1 MRQRTTF
8 GNIGATKIFN
18 YFMNKDNL
26 NTGNG
31 QPTDTSGKP
40 GPSRAARR
48 RILLAVM
55 VAWLPI
61 ATDMTILHIAVPSLT
76 LALKATGTEI
86 LWIIDI
92 YPLIVASLLVP
103 MGTRSDSVGPR
114 KLLLAGLV
122 IFMAASLAA
131 AFAPTARALIA
142 ARACLALGASMIVP
156 SVLAIIRITFDDWKE
171 RAMALGIWGT
181 VSTVS
186 AAMGPLVGGLLLEHF
201 WWGSVFLIN
210 VPLILII
217 LPLAAAILPKPR
229 PGPRKPW
236 PIGQALTLAAGLM
249 STVYAVKTIFRQDS
263 SLLLCGI
270 ALLCGIGLMA
280 LFIRKQM
287 TARTPMLDLDLF
299 RLPAIRVGLVAALV
313 VSGALAGVELTI
325 AQELQFVLGRTPL
338 QAGIFMLPIMAAS
351 AVGGPLAG
359 RLVVMAGLRNVFT
372 VSLLAAGGSLAGLG
386 LASFHDAGWLVAA
399 YMIVLGL
406 SLSIGLTASSIAIM
420 GSVPPEKG
428 GAAGSIEALG
438 YDLGAGLGIT
448 AFGVLLA
455 ANYSAALRLPENLR
469 QHLPRSALDSI
480 SDTMVAAEL
489 TGGEKGQAIVEAGQ
503 AAFTAAHST
512 VLLSAAL
519 LVCLLAL
526 WVFSSLRRYR
536 GEEQRRG

>member
-1 MRQRTTF
+1 MSDTIHNSPTR
-8 GNIGATKIFN
+8 NSE
-18 YFMNKDNL
+18 
-26 NTGNG
+26 G
-31 QPTDTSGKP
+31 QTPTSPGKP

-92 YPLIVASLLVP
+92 YPLIMASLLVP
-103 MGTRSDSVGPR
+103 MGTRGDSIGPR

-217 LPLAAAILPKPR
+217 LPLAAAILPRPR

-270 ALLCGIGLMA
+270 ALLGGIGLMA

-399 YMIVLGL
+399 YMVVLGL

-455 ANYSAALRLPENLR
+455 ANYSTALRLPENLR
-469 QHLPRSALDSI
+469 QNLPRSALDSI

-503 AAFTAAHST
+503 AAFSAAHST

-536 GEEQRRG
+536 GEEQGRG